1 MKTILYFCEMKKPTN
16 HFKRKDYESM
26 RTSMI
31 YGDSPS
37 WQELMDSLNN
47 LQEQI
52 KDLPYRA

>member
-1 MKTILYFCEMKKPTN
+1 MKKPTN